1 VLKITTV
8 RESAESLKVHLCG
21 QFTGEYVSELEN
33 TLETQRTAGERTAL
47 DLSNV
52 TFVDREAMM
61 FLCGAQSR
69 NLDIENIPSYVI
81 RWIEQEGRC
90 GSSYFQSREK
100 QFDHAKPDSK
110 RGRHVTLPPSG
121 CFNSSM

>member
-8 RESAESLKVHLCG
+8 SEDPQTLRVHLCG
-21 QFTGEYVSELEN
+21 QFTGEYVPELERALSSES
-33 TLETQRTAGERTAL
+33 TGTQKMAL

-61 FLCGAQSR
+61 FLCGARSR
-69 NLDIENIPSYVI
+69 NVSIENIPSYVT

-90 GSSYFQSREK
+90 RGSLHQ
-100 QFDHAKPDSK
+100 
-110 RGRHVTLPPSG
+110 PPE
-121 CFNSSM
+121 NS